1 MCIQIADWA
10 SLSGL
15 TWFLH
20 EAAPILLEHE
30 ANLGVGHLAG
40 AAVDGREAAGALKD
54 WGSCRRRRGCCWRAT
69 SRRSAEVKGQEGENG
84 YVHAGAA

>member
-30 ANLGVGHLAG
+30 ANLGVGDLAV

-54 WGSCRRRRGCCWRAT
+54 WGSRGGRWGSWRAT
-69 SRRSAEVKGQEGENG
+69 ARRSAEVKGQKRENW
-84 YVHAGAA
+84 YVHLCPA

>member
-1 MCIQIADWA
+1 MKSEDLA

-30 ANLGVGHLAG
+30 ADFGVSDLAVT
-40 AAVDGREAAGALKD
+40 AVDGGEAAGALPY
-54 WGSCRRRRGCCWRAT
+54 WSC
-69 SRRSAEVKGQEGENG
+69 SRRWGFSGWF
-84 YVHAGAA
+84 

>member
-1 MCIQIADWA
+1 MCIQIEDWM

-30 ANLGVGHLAG
+30 ADLGVGDLAV

-54 WGSCRRRRGCCWRAT
+54 WRRCGRRGGCWRAT
-69 SRRSAEVKGQEGENG
+69 ARRTAEVKGQGGENG

>member
-1 MCIQIADWA
+1 MMIQTGAF
-10 SLSGL
+10 GTTL

-30 ANLGVGHLAG
+30 ANLGVGDLAV

-54 WGSCRRRRGCCWRAT
+54 WGSRGRRGGSWRAT
-69 SRRSAEVKGQEGENG
+69 AQRSAEVKGQEGEKNG
-84 YVHAGAA
+84 YVHLIAA